1 MVVGKLQTSCSIISS
16 EEIPSISSEEIP
28 SISSEIPSTNVLY
41 TTQSTRI
48 YLPITNNGFINKEN
62 TLFSLLSLLII
73 YFF

>member
-62 TLFSLLSLLII
+62 TLFSLLII

>member
-16 EEIPSISSEEIP
+16 EEIPSISSE
-28 SISSEIPSTNVLY
+28 EIPSTNVLY

-62 TLFSLLSLLII
+62 TLFSLLSLLSLLII

>member
-28 SISSEIPSTNVLY
+28 SISSEEIPSTNVLY

-62 TLFSLLSLLII
+62 TLFSLLII